1 MKILITQHPFSS
13 LNSKEANELNRLG
26 VSIDSNPFRAIPSEE
41 QLISIIDQYDFIL
54 SGSAKLSKDVLQHA
68 KNLKLISRA
77 GTGIDNVDL
86 NYIKENKI
94 KLTYTPDAPSESV
107 AEYTLASIIGLSRNI
122 FNSINLMKKN
132 SWSKSNGRNINSMV
146 LGIIGLNRIGK
157 ELVKILAPFNMT
169 ILAADIKPDNDFA
182 KLHNIKFCN
191 QKELL
196 QNSDIVSLH
205 LPLNQNTQN
214 LIDMKSFELMK
225 SSASIINTSRGGIV
239 NELDL
244 YKALKDK
251 TISSAVLDVFENEP
265 YNGKLISLDN
275 CICTPHM
282 AGASKESASLMETT
296 ALQEIINY
304 IKGEELKNPFPLS

>member
-1 MKILITQHPFSS
+1 MYLALLHP
-13 LNSKEANELNRLG
+13 
-26 VSIDSNPFRAIPSEE
+26 
-41 QLISIIDQYDFIL
+41 
-54 SGSAKLSKDVLQHA
+54 
-68 KNLKLISRA
+68 
-77 GTGIDNVDL
+77 
-86 NYIKENKI
+86 
-94 KLTYTPDAPSESV
+94 
-107 AEYTLASIIGLSRNI
+107 
-122 FNSINLMKKN
+122 
-132 SWSKSNGRNINSMV
+132 
-146 LGIIGLNRIGK
+146 
-157 ELVKILAPFNMT
+157 
-169 ILAADIKPDNDFA
+169 
-182 KLHNIKFCN
+182 LHIH
-191 QKELL
+191 LL
-196 QNSDIVSLH
+196 E
-205 LPLNQNTQN
+205 NTQN